1 LIKEPMNTVR
11 ILFCGHSHL
20 PILFR
25 KEKGFVTREPVPPG
39 LPVILQRTG
48 RYIFIAGAAAD
59 GEKSILPS
67 AICPRGSAI
76 PSSVPA

>member
-1 LIKEPMNTVR
+1 MAGLIKEPMNTVR

-25 KEKGFVTREPVPPG
+25 KENGCVTREPG

-48 RYIFIAGAAAD
+48 R
-59 GEKSILPS
+59 
-67 AICPRGSAI
+67 
-76 PSSVPA
+76 